1 MNILA
6 FGEIMMRLSVPDYKF
21 LTQTNELN
29 YVITGTGLNILSGL
43 KNFGYNTYMLTKL
56 PNNNVG
62 KASSANIR
70 KLGVKDDF
78 ITYGGNHIGVYFLES
93 GYGERPS
100 EVTYLNRL
108 NSSFCESKLQDY
120 DINKCLEGIDV
131 VHICGI
137 AMQLTDSV
145 KEIAL
150 ELSKKSYEK
159 GIKVFFD
166 FNFRQS
172 LNPKKTYDDLVDDYK
187 KILPYCHGLFASY
200 RDINKILNIDN
211 LDIKSSSELIK
222 KEYDIDIVAGTMR
235 RFDDMNNR
243 FIRGYISNNDGYF
256 ESREYKL
263 EIYDRVGAGDGY
275 VAGIIYSY
283 LENMSNEDIV
293 EFGVA
298 SSVLAHTTYGDNSLV
313 STSHVFRLMNN
324 EKVDILR

>member
-70 KLGVKDDF
+70 KLGVKM
-78 ITYGGNHIGVYFLES
+78 TLSHMEESYRVYFLES

-120 DINKCLEGIDV
+120 DINKCLEGMDV

-150 ELSKKSYEK
+150 ELARKSYEK

-172 LNPKKTYDDLVDDYK
+172 LNPEKTYDDLVNDYK
-187 KILPYCHGLFASY
+187 KMLPYCHGLFASY

-235 RFDDMNNR
+235 RFDDMDNR
-243 FIRGYISNNDGYF
+243 FIKGYISNDDGYF
-256 ESREYKL
+256 ESKEYKL

-313 STSHVFRLMNN
+313 STSQVLRLMNN
-324 EKVDILR
+324 EK

>member
-120 DINKCLEGIDV
+120 DINKCLEGMDV

-150 ELSKKSYEK
+150 ELARKSYEK

-172 LNPKKTYDDLVDDYK
+172 LNPEKTYDDLVNDYK
-187 KILPYCHGLFASY
+187 KMLPYC
-200 RDINKILNIDN
+200 
-211 LDIKSSSELIK
+211 
-222 KEYDIDIVAGTMR
+222 
-235 RFDDMNNR
+235 
-243 FIRGYISNNDGYF
+243 
-256 ESREYKL
+256 
-263 EIYDRVGAGDGY
+263 
-275 VAGIIYSY
+275 
-283 LENMSNEDIV
+283 
-293 EFGVA
+293 
-298 SSVLAHTTYGDNSLV
+298 
-313 STSHVFRLMNN
+313 
-324 EKVDILR
+324 